1 MLEGTMKDEVVII
14 GGGPGGAALGCYLS
28 IAGIHNTIIESAH
41 HPRAHV
47 GESMVTATTR
57 VFEEIGFL
65 ETMEREGFIH
75 KHGACWHPTASH
87 AALHVKFAEFPQPG
101 IKQDYTYHVDR
112 SRFDLLLLKH
122 AEKLGSCVCQGVSV
136 KEVLFEA
143 GHAVGVRANVAGQS
157 VDIPARIVV
166 DASGRQAVLGQQLRL
181 RRTDPDFN
189 QFSVHAWFENVDRGV
204 RPDDIHIHFL
214 PVRRGWVWQIPIT
227 DTVTSMGVVAEREV
241 FRAGKG
247 DYEVWF
253 HELSRSAP
261 DIALAMRDARRVN
274 DFKIEADYSY
284 QMDSFVGDG
293 WLLVGDAARFVDPIF
308 SSGVS
313 VAMHSAKFASEQIA
327 SALAADDVSCAA
339 LAQYEARLK
348 SGTAI
353 WHEFIRLYYKLLPMF
368 TAFIAREEYRLQ
380 VLQLLQGDVYD
391 REEVPVLQAMRDF
404 IDNVENTEGHLL
416 QPYLDGDLMF
426 DEGMP
431 TPQELL

>member
-1 MLEGTMKDEVVII
+1 MKDEVVII
-14 GGGPGGAALGCYLS
+14 GGGPGGSALGCYLS
-28 IAGIHNTIIESAH
+28 MSGIPNTIIESAL

-75 KHGACWHPTASH
+75 KYGASWHPTASH
-87 AALHVKFAEFPQPG
+87 AALHVKFAGFPQPG
-101 IKQDYTYHVDR
+101 INQDYTYHVDR

-122 AEKLGSCVCQGVSV
+122 AEKLGSCVCQGVCV
-136 KEVLFEA
+136 KEVLFDA
-143 GHAVGVRANVAGQS
+143 GHAVGVRANIAGQS

-166 DASGRQAVLGQQLRL
+166 DASGRQALLGQQLRL

-189 QFSVHAWFENVDRGV
+189 QFSVHAWFENVDRGG

-214 PVRRGWVWQIPIT
+214 PVKRGWVWQIPIT

-261 DIALAMRDARRVN
+261 DIALAMHDAKRVN
-274 DFKIEADYSY
+274 DFKVEADYSY
-284 QMDSFVGDG
+284 QMDSFMGDG

-327 SALAADDVSCAA
+327 SALAADDVSCSA
-339 LAQYEARLK
+339 LAHYETRLK
-348 SGTAI
+348 NATAI

-368 TAFIAREEYRLQ
+368 TVFIAREEYRLQ

-391 REEVPVLQAMRDF
+391 REEVPVLQAMREF
-404 IDNVENTEGHLL
+404 IDNVENTESHLL
-416 QPYLDGDLMF
+416 RPYF
-426 DEGMP
+426 DEDLILDEDAP
-431 TPQELL
+431 APQELL